1 MTPEETKIKQTIDQ
15 LSEDILRPFKEPIK
29 AVYIDADFLYDYR
42 LGELLLKVTCDE
54 DYQIILKHL
63 DEYINGTSFKITKYF
78 PELKMTEEDL
88 DLLEKDPVLGKY
100 VQVAAPPTK
109 FLMELPKFIMQ
120 INTYNKNREDGA
132 GLKIYINTKGGK
144 MNSSIWNR
152 LSDGIERIFKN
163 VRLINTT
170 YSNWTEI
177 PTNVYDA
184 LDILYVYD
192 IRDFMS
198 VGSVSCVKL
207 QNRESIG
214 KIIITRP
221 RVKDEFDN
229 ENDAQ
234 EALDNFE
241 SVMSML
247 VLKFIYMNFP
257 VIISSDN

>member
-1 MTPEETKIKQTIDQ
+1 
-15 LSEDILRPFKEPIK
+15 
-29 AVYIDADFLYDYR
+29 
-42 LGELLLKVTCDE
+42 
-54 DYQIILKHL
+54 
-63 DEYINGTSFKITKYF
+63 
-78 PELKMTEEDL
+78 
-88 DLLEKDPVLGKY
+88 
-100 VQVAAPPTK
+100 
-109 FLMELPKFIMQ
+109 MQ

-132 GLKIYINTKGGK
+132 VLKIYINTKGCK
-144 MNSSIWNR
+144 MNSSIWSR
-152 LSDGIERIFKN
+152 LADGIEKIFKN

-177 PTNVYDA
+177 PANVYDA

-214 KIIITRP
+214 KIVITRP

-229 ENDAQ
+229 EDDAQ

-247 VLKFIYMNFP
+247 VLKFVYMNFP
-257 VIISSDN
+257 VVISGDN